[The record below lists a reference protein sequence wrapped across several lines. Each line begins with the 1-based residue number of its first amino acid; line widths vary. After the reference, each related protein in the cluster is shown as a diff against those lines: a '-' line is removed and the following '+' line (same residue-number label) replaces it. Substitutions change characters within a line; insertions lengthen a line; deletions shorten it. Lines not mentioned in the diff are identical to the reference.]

1 MDIFTNVKEI
11 AKNKSITIAQ
21 IERDTGIAANTM
33 RKWAAH
39 SPSIDK
45 VWILSNYLDCSV
57 DEILGIK
64 KEPADGELDEQIIQM
79 VRILSSLPE
88 DKLQRVRDFLAG
100 ISGS

>member
-1 MDIFTNVKEI
+1 MDIFTNIKTI
-11 AKNKSITIAQ
+11 AKSKGISVAR

-45 VWILSNYLDCSV
+45 IIVLADYLECST

-64 KEPADGELDEQIIQM
+64 KEPAESELDEQI
-79 VRILSSLPE
+79 VRLLADLPE
-88 DKLQRVRDFLAG
+88 EKLQRVRDFLAG
-100 ISGS
+100 LSGS